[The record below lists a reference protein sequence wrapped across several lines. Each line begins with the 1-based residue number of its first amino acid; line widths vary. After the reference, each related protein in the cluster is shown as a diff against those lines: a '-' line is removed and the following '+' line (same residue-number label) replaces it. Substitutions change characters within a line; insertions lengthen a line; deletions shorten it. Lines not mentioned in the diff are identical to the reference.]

1 MFSQIKKSQA
11 NLLNFTGT
19 EDHKNDAAYM
29 KEVDSLSLA
38 ATPTLEN
45 TVVNESFSLS

>member
-1 MFSQIKKSQA
+1 MSSHINKSQA
-11 NLLNFTGT
+11 NLLNITGT
-19 EDHKNDAAYM
+19 EDRKNDAAYM

-38 ATPTLEN
+38 ATPTLDN